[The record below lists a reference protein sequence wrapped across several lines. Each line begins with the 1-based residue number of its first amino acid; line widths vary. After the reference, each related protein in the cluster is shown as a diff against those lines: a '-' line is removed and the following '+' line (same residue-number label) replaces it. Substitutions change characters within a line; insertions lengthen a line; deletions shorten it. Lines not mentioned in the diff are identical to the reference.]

1 MAQNLYIVAGM
12 HRSGTSLMA
21 KMLEVFGIV
30 LPGDLVGPAADNEK
44 GFFEDR
50 AIIAL
55 NDEVMFEL
63 GLRWDS
69 LSGFF
74 LGPEDFSS
82 PRFDVLKDRA
92 RSLVRERGMQHEHW
106 GFKDP
111 RFSRLTGFWLP
122 ILASEDVE
130 CRIIIAL
137 RRPVAVAASLATRNQ
152 FPLLKSVYLWF
163 LHTLDVLLATQN
175 FDRRIVSYER
185 LMSEPR
191 AVLDE
196 FEDFLPAPIESIRQE
211 FLGDFISSDLNHQQ
225 DANEAEIFGPA
236 MRLFNQLDSASPL
249 AIDHQQLFSLIPDSS
264 DQALLGLIT
273 EQEVLIFERED
284 RLKATIQEKETAIAE
299 FKNNQQ
305 QLEQNVREKEAW
317 GKKLDGDVVAL
328 RGGTEKLKAD
338 VLSLK
343 TSISDRDTKVLA
355 LDEQLRDAGEN
366 LRALDR
372 VHQMLRAD
380 SEAESVRLWAII
392 EKYRNEVEVLEGSLS
407 WRITGPLRWIRR
419 VVQRAPGV
427 LFRKAIDLSR
437 WLVFLLPADSML
449 RARIIKTYERL
460 RALFRGDVDNESV
473 RDSHREL
480 ISNRQQKLVRK
491 DNPDID
497 SLPDLDISIV
507 TYNSE
512 RWIIGFVSSL
522 RAQSYPLAKIRLSV
536 VDNGSSD
543 DTVACFER
551 VDWSDFGGFS
561 LRRNDN
567 LGFGRGHNVAVSE
580 GQSEFVL
587 VTNVDIEFTKDCLT
601 RALGFALSDSDEI
614 ASWELRQA
622 PYEHPKFYDPVSL
635 LTGWSAH
642 ACIVFRRSAFEAV
655 GGYEPRIFMYGEDV
669 ELSYRLRSEGYRL
682 RYLPFAVVNHYTY
695 EEPGEVKLLQ
705 YQGSTLANAYIRLR
719 YGSLM
724 DVLRILPMFSRL
736 LLSGGTVP
744 NQRQIVWGN
753 IKKLLRNA
761 PYFFNHRA
769 ETRRFSFRAWDYDI
783 VRDGAFYESLELV
796 EPYPLVSVITRT
808 YRGREK
814 LLHECMQS
822 VANQTYPNIEHII
835 VEDGGDEMRT
845 TVSTFQKGFANTVVR
860 YFPLEKGGRCL
871 AGNEGLARAD
881 GQYLVFLDDD
891 DLFFAD
897 HVEVCVSELQ
907 ADETVSGVYALAWE
921 VETEFE
927 TDVETDIENRSNGSN
942 YEEMSHGTPAVHFQP
957 FDQAVLI
964 RHNVIPIQ
972 ALVFDRALY
981 ERHGGFD
988 PALDNLEDWNL
999 WVRYTSDADF
1009 KFIEKTTSMYR
1020 TPWDLDEKSRRQ
1032 AVLDDYL
1039 EEAMAKNREA
1049 LLAVGQQKQKM
1060 VED

>member
-1 MAQNLYIVAGM
+1 MAQNLTIVAGM

-30 LPGDLVGPAADNEK
+30 LPGDIVGPAVDNEK

-50 AIIAL
+50 GIIAL

-92 RSLVRERGMQHEHW
+92 RSIVRERELQHEHW
-106 GFKDP
+106 AFKDP

-137 RRPVAVAASLATRNQ
+137 RRPGAVAASLATRNQ
-152 FPLLKSVYLWF
+152 FPVLKSVYLWF
-163 LHTLDVLLATQN
+163 LHTLDILLATQN
-175 FDRRIVSYER
+175 FDRMIVSYER

-196 FEDFLPAPIESIRQE
+196 FEGFLPAPIESIRNE
-211 FLGDFISSDLNHQQ
+211 FLIDFISSDLNHHQ
-225 DANEAEIFGPA
+225 DANDAEVFAPA
-236 MRLFNQLDSASPL
+236 TRLFNQLDTASPL

-273 EQEVLIFERED
+273 EQEVLVFERED
-284 RLKATIQEKETAIAE
+284 RLKATIQE
-299 FKNNQQ
+299 FKNYQL

-317 GKKLDGDVVAL
+317 GKKLDGDVAAL
-328 RGGTEKLKAD
+328 RNGAGKLKAD

-343 TSISDRDTKVLA
+343 TSVSDLDTKVLA
-355 LDEQLRDAGEN
+355 RDEQLRDAEES

-372 VHQMLRAD
+372 AHEVLSAD
-380 SEAESVRLWAII
+380 SKAESVRLWAII
-392 EKYRNEVEVLEGSLS
+392 EKYRIEVEVIEGSLS
-407 WRITGPLRWIRR
+407 WRVTGPLRWIHR
-419 VVQRAPGV
+419 VVKRAPGV
-427 LFRKAIDLSR
+427 LFRKSLALAR

-449 RARIIKTYERL
+449 RARIIKTYDRF
-460 RALFRGDVDNESV
+460 RALLKGDVDNESV

-480 ISNRQQKLVRK
+480 VSNRQQMLVRN
-491 DNPDID
+491 DQPDID
-497 SLPDLDISIV
+497 ILPDLDISIV

-512 RWIIGFVSSL
+512 RWVEGFVSSL
-522 RAQSYPLAKIRLSV
+522 RAQTYPLAKLRLFV
-536 VDNGSSD
+536 VDNGSDD
-543 DTVACFER
+543 DTVACLEQ

-561 LRRNDN
+561 LCQNDN
-567 LGFGRGHNVAVSE
+567 LGFGGGHNVGVSD
-580 GQSEFVL
+580 GQNEFVL

-601 RALGFALSDSDEI
+601 RALGFAVSDSAEI

-655 GGYEPRIFMYGEDV
+655 GGYESRIFMYGEDV
-669 ELSYRLRSEGYRL
+669 ELSYRLRSQGYRL

-724 DVLRILPMFSRL
+724 DVLRIFPMFSRL
-736 LLSGGTVP
+736 LLSVGTVP

-753 IKKLLRNA
+753 IRKLARNA
-761 PYFFNHRA
+761 PYFFRHRTA
-769 ETRRFSFRAWDYDI
+769 THRFSFRAWDYDI
-783 VRDGAFYESLELV
+783 VRDGAFYESRELV
-796 EPYPLVSVITRT
+796 SPYPLVSVITRT
-808 YRGREK
+808 YRGREN

-822 VANQTYPNIEHII
+822 VANQTYPNMEHII
-835 VEDGGDEMRT
+835 VEDGGEEMRT
-845 TVSTFQKGFANTVVR
+845 TVSTFQERFADRIVR
-860 YFPLEKGGRCL
+860 YFPLEKGGRCI
-871 AGNEGLARAD
+871 AGNEGLARAH
-881 GQYLVFLDDD
+881 GEYLVFLDDD

-927 TDVETDIENRSNGSN
+927 TGSSDSS

-964 RHNVIPIQ
+964 HHNVIPIQ
-972 ALVFDRALY
+972 ALVFDRTLY

-1049 LLAVGQQKQKM
+1049 LLAVGQREQVM
-1060 VED
+1060 VDE